1 MKTLWTM
8 VFVLILL
15 SSCKRGESNFFC
27 EECEIVID
35 KTAPIELVS
44 EVIIHEDSL
53 LSPND
58 ITLLD
63 DKLIITSLDNTSAI
77 FNVFTNNGQH
87 ITDFGT
93 IGKADNEFTFGAKV
107 TQVEGHDFYV
117 NDVNTCSLK
126 KMNIDSI
133 IDSKV
138 CVISKSIKTAP
149 RALNAFIVDDTLLIY
164 EQETFDNYELF
175 RDNISK
181 STNNPAIKL
190 YAPRNSPSD
199 YYQSKMSYNKNN
211 NMIVAAMK
219 NSNQVNFLNINTGF
233 RRAVRI
239 TNGNEYSR
247 DGDKQRYQYY
257 CGITT
262 NSQYVY
268 ALYMNQTLDDAFEK
282 RKNMCIHVFDWKGNY
297 IKSLQT
303 KDYIIKIS
311 VDKKNEWMYALD
323 NDGRVY
329 RYPLKN

>member
-1 MKTLWTM
+1 
-8 VFVLILL
+8 
-15 SSCKRGESNFFC
+15 
-27 EECEIVID
+27 
-35 KTAPIELVS
+35 
-44 EVIIHEDSL
+44 
-53 LSPND
+53 
-58 ITLLD
+58 
-63 DKLIITSLDNTSAI
+63 
-77 FNVFTNNGQH
+77 
-87 ITDFGT
+87 
-93 IGKADNEFTFGAKV
+93 
-107 TQVEGHDFYV
+107 
-117 NDVNTCSLK
+117 
-126 KMNIDSI
+126 
-133 IDSKV
+133 
-138 CVISKSIKTAP
+138 
-149 RALNAFIVDDTLLIY
+149 
-164 EQETFDNYELF
+164 
-175 RDNISK
+175 
-181 STNNPAIKL
+181 
-190 YAPRNSPSD
+190 
-199 YYQSKMSYNKNN
+199 
-211 NMIVAAMK
+211 MIVAAMK

-262 NSQYVY
+262 NFQYVY